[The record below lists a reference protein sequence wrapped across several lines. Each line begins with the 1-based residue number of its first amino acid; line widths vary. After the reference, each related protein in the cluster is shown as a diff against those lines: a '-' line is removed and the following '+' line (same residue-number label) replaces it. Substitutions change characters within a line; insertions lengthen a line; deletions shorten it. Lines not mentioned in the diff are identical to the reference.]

1 MAASTSTPQNYK
13 VPSTSKISVD
23 KLLRVGYYELEK
35 TIGKGNFAVVKLATN
50 IVTKTKVAIK
60 IIDKTCL
67 NEEYLSKTFRE
78 ISILKSLR
86 HPHITRL
93 YEVMESQSMIY
104 LVTEYAPNGEIFD
117 HLVANG
123 RMKEPEAA
131 RVFTQLISAV
141 HYCHLRGVVHRD
153 LKAENVLLDK
163 DMNIKLAD
171 FGFSNHYEAG
181 SLLRTWCGSPPYA
194 APEVFQGLEYDGP
207 KSDIWSLGVVLYA
220 LVCGALPFDGT
231 TILEL
236 KSRVV
241 QGKFRIPFFMS
252 QDCEHLIRNMLVVEP
267 DRRYTIKQIIKH
279 RWLSDWQ
286 AELQQEER
294 LDGSALPFG
303 TAGSQMQSSS
313 LGSSTTSL
321 SGGDGTEVSAPPQ
334 LDAVVMTHMLQL
346 PGLTADMIAQS
357 VHEQRFDNI
366 YAIYNLL
373 QDKLLQRRREN
384 QRLQHHANL
393 AYSRS
398 RKTSITTGVVD
409 RSEPVKQESLDRLS
423 PLSSNV
429 NASNTALGFG
439 WCADVGVDLEKFGD
453 FELECLAR
461 ANEPPVNSQH
471 LSATAGGVAGA
482 NTRRHTVG
490 PGDVAHEQA
499 LANPQMPPID
509 FKCAPQCNDAGQP
522 TLYYPTNLPMLQNQP
537 LHNLTIKDQHLLK
550 PPVVMGASSFGRRAS
565 DGGANLHIYYPAGI
579 SAGNSGVA
587 ATPQQ
592 MDTAGYYINANM
604 NAAPGTSEL
613 SPLGEQAAGQLHCCP
628 ENSGEE
634 CSEEIQ
640 RYMQKRGCVKRH
652 TVGCTEDLSVSH
664 SPGECMGHMQVGQAG
679 AQAQTPSGNGAG
691 GGNMRTRRTGLLTVT
706 ERPPV
711 ICPEL
716 IREVESR
723 MNRDYLPPT
732 LKSLSQSPP
741 NAATFG
747 LGLAMAGSGAP
758 HSLPLSIA
766 GGVGGGGG
774 GVGVGGGGSSSVP
787 LVVAPTT
794 AANNRRAYRAAHC
807 KLPTVQEGGRYSPV
821 RRASEGSRSQFQG
834 PLQECQSLQKG
845 IAQRNFLVAPSPPLL
860 ENSISLPGSPIH
872 GKPTNLQLALR
883 RGHGHDIEVPP
894 EAIKNLMPA
903 LDRLVKEQ
911 RVSFDI
917 AKKIISSNV
926 VPIDLAPQL
935 GLAAHAASG
944 AAVSGGYLDQSH
956 LHHQPQPM
964 HSYSVSPLTLP
975 HGPNASLTS
984 AKQMFGQPICGY
996 QYQTTAP
1003 PTLGIAAAG
1012 GAALSLTLPLQPQ
1025 QQQLVGQFSSI
1036 NLGASNSNSSS
1047 GCQSPV
1053 YSQCMANS
1061 LSNSNSGSGF
1071 SGSCSPNPNP
1081 YLPGTGPFNPCVNVN
1096 AAAASTSPL
1105 HQITK
1110 GISGLSTGGGSI
1122 TRGTSAASEGVAQ
1135 QPLDLSMD
1143 VCNMDQAADYAGTSN
1158 WFMPAAPY
1166 YDLKPLNLSPA
1177 QPVRVVPTPPASPN
1191 LCIIQE
1197 ENGNG
1202 QMCHTIST
1210 GTPYAGCTGGI
1221 TPQICL
1227 TDVQGSEITLVA
1239 LSSDNSRDSEDSLEP
1254 HTPIM
1259 SLQGLIIT
1267 EPSSDMP
1274 SITRGIGRKA
1284 SLDCEPV
1291 GSSHAG
1297 HAAQSSAQAE
1307 AHRRGSDKSLGFS
1320 DDSLSNDSNNL
1331 SPSCQEPSA
1340 SSGFKSDS
1348 HSEMGDHTEC
1358 GHLTPDSMCDSRRMS
1373 DEMCYEVPLPH
1384 ECSNLDSTRILE
1396 MVKQTIDSTMPPK
1409 GFVLHKGSI
1418 SSEDSGAESR
1428 HSSASNASS
1437 DATPHATA
1445 NSSSSTSHSSGN
1457 SNAPASH
1464 TASYAEPTTNLS
1476 LEYSGGLQIELQVCE
1491 GRSRDHHGAAK
1502 GIKLRRISGDQ
1513 FEYGKICQQLISTI
1527 TMQQVAG

>member
-1 MAASTSTPQNYK
+1 MATTPTAGPAASTSTPQNYK

-131 RVFTQLISAV
+131 RVFTQLVSAV

-171 FGFSNHYEAG
+171 FGFSNHYEEGAT
-181 SLLRTWCGSPPYA
+181 LRTWCGSPPYA

-220 LVCGALPFDGT
+220 LVCGALPFDGK

-241 QGKFRIPFFMS
+241 LGKFRIPFFMS
-252 QDCEHLIRNMLVVEP
+252 QECEQLIRNMLVVEP

-279 RWLSDWQ
+279 RWLSEWQ
-286 AELQQEER
+286 SEMQEEER
-294 LDGSALPFG
+294 FEGLSFASGSG
-303 TAGSQMQSSS
+303 TVSKSASTSS
-313 LGSSTTSL
+313 LGSVADS
-321 SGGDGTEVSAPPQ
+321 PPQ
-334 LDAVVMTHMLQL
+334 LDSVVMTHMLQL

-373 QDKLLQRRREN
+373 QDKLQQRRREN
-384 QRLQHHANL
+384 QRLQHHASL

-423 PLSSNV
+423 PLSNA
-429 NASNTALGFG
+429 NASSSALGFG
-439 WCADVGVDLEKFGD
+439 WSDVAVDLEKFGD

-461 ANEPPVNSQH
+461 ANEPPVNPQH
-471 LSATAGGVAGA
+471 LSAQAGGGVNGA

-499 LANPQMPPID
+499 LANPHVPPID
-509 FKCAPQCNDAGQP
+509 FKCPPQCSDPTQP
-522 TLYYPTNLPMLQNQP
+522 VPYYPVNLPMLQNQP
-537 LHNLTIKDQHLLK
+537 LQNLTIKDQHLLK

-565 DGGANLHIYYPAGI
+565 DGGANLHIFYPATCSVVGP
-579 SAGNSGVA
+579 AQG
-587 ATPQQ
+587 QQ
-592 MDTAGYYINANM
+592 METAGYYINPNC
-604 NAAPGTSEL
+604 GTDPLAVQEL
-613 SPLGEQAAGQLHCCP
+613 SPLNEQTGTQMQCCQENATGEC
-628 ENSGEE
+628 NEE
-634 CSEEIQ
+634 LQS
-640 RYMQKRGCVKRH
+640 YMLKRGGTQRH

-664 SPGECMGHMQVGQAG
+664 GPGPGSQSQVP
-679 AQAQTPSGNGAG
+679 TTSS
-691 GGNMRTRRTGLLTVT
+691 NMRQRRTGLLTVT

-711 ICPEL
+711 IPPEL

-741 NAATFG
+741 NGAYPVGVA
-747 LGLAMAGSGAP
+747 LPMAMSKGMSPP
-758 HSLPLSIA
+758 HSLPLVAAA
-766 GGVGGGGG
+766 GG
-774 GVGVGGGGSSSVP
+774 SVP
-787 LVVAPTT
+787 QL
-794 AANNRRAYRAAHC
+794 ANSNRRLHRVVHP
-807 KLPTVQEGGRYSPV
+807 KLPTVQEGATIGRYSPV
-821 RRASEGSRSQFQG
+821 RRASEGSKSQFQG

-872 GKPTNLQLALR
+872 GKPGMGLQLALR
-883 RGHGHDIEVPP
+883 RGHDIEVPP
-894 EAIKNLMPA
+894 DAIKSLMPA

-911 RVSFDI
+911 RVSFEI
-917 AKKIISSNV
+917 ANKIISTHV
-926 VPIDLAPQL
+926 VPMDLAPLL
-935 GLAAHAASG
+935 GLAAHASSA
-944 AAVSGGYLDQSH
+944 AAVSGGHLDQSH
-956 LHHQPQPM
+956 LLYLQQQQQQQQQQM
-964 HSYSVSPLTLP
+964 LSFSVSPLSLP
-975 HGPNASLTS
+975 QGGAVNASLTS
-984 AKQMFGQPICGY
+984 AKQMFGQMICGY
-996 QYQTTAP
+996 PPYQP
-1003 PTLGIAAAG
+1003 M
-1012 GAALSLTLPLQPQ
+1012 SLALQPQ
-1025 QQQLVGQFSSI
+1025 PQHQQQLVGQFSSI

-1053 YSQCMANS
+1053 YSS
-1061 LSNSNSGSGF
+1061 SF
-1071 SGSCSPNPNP
+1071 SGSCSPNP
-1081 YLPGTGPFNPCVNVN
+1081 YLPCPAGG
-1096 AAAASTSPL
+1096 SSPL

-1110 GISGLSTGGGSI
+1110 GISGLSTGGAGGSI
-1122 TRGTSAASEGVAQ
+1122 TRGTSAASEGAAAAAAAN

-1143 VCNMDQAADYAGTSN
+1143 VCGGMMDQQSTDYAATN
-1158 WFMPAAPY
+1158 WFVPTASY

-1239 LSSDNSRDSEDSLEP
+1239 LSSDNSRDSEDSLEQ
-1254 HTPIM
+1254 HTPVM

-1284 SLDCEPV
+1284 SLDCESSGGSHCPV
-1291 GSSHAG
+1291 ASSSSHPG
-1297 HAAQSSAQAE
+1297 QSQAQAQTE
-1307 AHRRGSDKSLGFS
+1307 AQCRRGSDKSLGFS

-1331 SPSCQEPSA
+1331 SPCQEPSA

-1437 DATPHATA
+1437 SNPLACEAA
-1445 NSSSSTSHSSGN
+1445 SLLASHSG
-1457 SNAPASH
+1457 
-1464 TASYAEPTTNLS
+1464 YGEPTTNLS

-1491 GRSRDHHGAAK
+1491 GRSRDHHGAGK

>member
-1 MAASTSTPQNYK
+1 MATTPTAGPAAAPPTSSTPQNYK

-78 ISILKSLR
+78 IAILKSLR

-131 RVFTQLISAV
+131 RVFTQLVSAV

-171 FGFSNHYEAG
+171 FGFSNHYEEGAT
-181 SLLRTWCGSPPYA
+181 LRTWCGSPPYA

-220 LVCGALPFDGT
+220 LVCGALPFDGK

-241 QGKFRIPFFMS
+241 LGKFRIPFFMS
-252 QDCEHLIRNMLVVEP
+252 QECEQLIRNMLVVEP

-279 RWLSDWQ
+279 RWLSEWQ
-286 AELQQEER
+286 SEMQEEER
-294 LDGSALPFG
+294 FGDISCAPGSG
-303 TAGSQMQSSS
+303 TVSKSASTSS
-313 LGSSTTSL
+313 LGSASDS
-321 SGGDGTEVSAPPQ
+321 PPQ
-334 LDAVVMTHMLQL
+334 LDSVVMTHMLQL

-373 QDKLLQRRREN
+373 HDKLQQRRREN
-384 QRLQHHANL
+384 QRLQHHASL

-423 PLSSNV
+423 PLS
-429 NASNTALGFG
+429 NANATSSALGFG
-439 WCADVGVDLEKFGD
+439 WSDVTVDLEKYGE

-461 ANEPPVNSQH
+461 SNDPPVNAQH
-471 LSATAGGVAGA
+471 LSAHAGGGVNGA

-499 LANPQMPPID
+499 LANPHVPPID
-509 FKCAPQCNDAGQP
+509 FKCPPQCSDPTQP
-522 TLYYPTNLPMLQNQP
+522 VPYYPVNLPMLQNQP

-565 DGGANLHIYYPAGI
+565 DGGANLHIYYPATGTVVVP
-579 SAGNSGVA
+579 AQG
-587 ATPQQ
+587 QQ
-592 MDTAGYYINANM
+592 MDTAGYYINPNC
-604 NAAPGTSEL
+604 GTDPLAVQEL
-613 SPLGEQAAGQLHCCP
+613 SPLNEQSAAQMQCCQENATGEC
-628 ENSGEE
+628 NEE
-634 CSEEIQ
+634 LQS
-640 RYMQKRGCVKRH
+640 YMQKRGGTQRH
-652 TVGCTEDLSVSH
+652 TVGCTEDLSVAHGSG
-664 SPGECMGHMQVGQAG
+664 PGSQSQAP
-679 AQAQTPSGNGAG
+679 TTSS
-691 GGNMRTRRTGLLTVT
+691 NMRQRRTGLLTVT
-706 ERPPV
+706 ERPP
-711 ICPEL
+711 
-716 IREVESR
+716 
-723 MNRDYLPPT
+723 
-732 LKSLSQSPP
+732 
-741 NAATFG
+741 
-747 LGLAMAGSGAP
+747 
-758 HSLPLSIA
+758 
-766 GGVGGGGG
+766 
-774 GVGVGGGGSSSVP
+774 
-787 LVVAPTT
+787 
-794 AANNRRAYRAAHC
+794 
-807 KLPTVQEGGRYSPV
+807 GRYSPV
-821 RRASEGSRSQFQG
+821 RRASEGSKSQFQG

-872 GKPTNLQLALR
+872 GKPGMGLQLALR
-883 RGHGHDIEVPP
+883 RGHDIEVPP

-911 RVSFDI
+911 RVSFEI
-917 AKKIISSNV
+917 ANKIISTHV
-926 VPIDLAPQL
+926 VPMDLAPLL
-935 GLAAHAASG
+935 GLAAHASSA
-944 AAVSGGYLDQSH
+944 AAVSGGHLDQSH
-956 LHHQPQPM
+956 FTHLQQQQQQQHM
-964 HSYSVSPLTLP
+964 LSFSVSPLSMP
-975 HGPNASLTS
+975 QGGAVNASLTS

-996 QYQTTAP
+996 TQYQP
-1003 PTLGIAAAG
+1003 MTLA
-1012 GAALSLTLPLQPQ
+1012 LQPQ
-1025 QQQLVGQFSSI
+1025 HQQQLVGQFSSI
-1036 NLGASNSNSSS
+1036 NLGATNSNSSS

-1053 YSQCMANS
+1053 FSTS
-1061 LSNSNSGSGF
+1061 F
-1071 SGSCSPNPNP
+1071 SGSCSPNP
-1081 YLPGTGPFNPCVNVN
+1081 YLPC
-1096 AAAASTSPL
+1096 AAGGSSPL

-1110 GISGLSTGGGSI
+1110 GISGLSTGCAGGSI
-1122 TRGTSAASEGVAQ
+1122 TRGTSAASEGAAAAAAAN

-1143 VCNMDQAADYAGTSN
+1143 VCGGVMDQQPTDYAATN
-1158 WFMPAAPY
+1158 WFMPTASY
-1166 YDLKPLNLSPA
+1166 YDMKPLNLSPA

-1239 LSSDNSRDSEDSLEP
+1239 LSSDNSRDSEDSLEQ
-1254 HTPIM
+1254 HTPVM

-1284 SLDCEPV
+1284 SLDCESGAGSHCPV
-1291 GSSHAG
+1291 ASGSSHATQSQSQTQ
-1297 HAAQSSAQAE
+1297 AQTEAQC
-1307 AHRRGSDKSLGFS
+1307 RRGSDKSLGFS

-1331 SPSCQEPSA
+1331 SPCQEPSA

-1428 HSSASNASS
+1428 HSSASNASTS
-1437 DATPHATA
+1437 NPLACEAA
-1445 NSSSSTSHSSGN
+1445 SLLASHSG
-1457 SNAPASH
+1457 
-1464 TASYAEPTTNLS
+1464 YGEPTTNLS

-1491 GRSRDHHGAAK
+1491 GRSRDHHGAGK

>member
-1 MAASTSTPQNYK
+1 MATTPTAGPAASAAPPTSTPQNYK

-131 RVFTQLISAV
+131 RVFTQLVSAV

-171 FGFSNHYEAG
+171 FGFSNHYEEGAT
-181 SLLRTWCGSPPYA
+181 LRTWCGSPPYA

-220 LVCGALPFDGT
+220 LVCGALPFDGK

-241 QGKFRIPFFMS
+241 LGKFRIPFFMS
-252 QDCEHLIRNMLVVEP
+252 QECEQLIRNMLVVEP

-279 RWLSDWQ
+279 RWLSEWQ
-286 AELQQEER
+286 SELQEEER
-294 LDGSALPFG
+294 YEALSCTGTLSKSAS
-303 TAGSQMQSSS
+303 ASS
-313 LGSSTTSL
+313 LGSSNAPDS
-321 SGGDGTEVSAPPQ
+321 PPQ
-334 LDAVVMTHMLQL
+334 LDSVVMTNMLQL

-373 QDKLLQRRREN
+373 QDKLLQRRRDN
-384 QRLQHHANL
+384 QRLQHHASL
-393 AYSRS
+393 VYSRS

-423 PLSSNV
+423 PLSSATNT
-429 NASNTALGFG
+429 SSTALGFG
-439 WCADVGVDLEKFGD
+439 WSDVAVDLEKYGD

-461 ANEPPVNSQH
+461 SNEPPVNPQH
-471 LSATAGGVAGA
+471 LSAQAGGGVNGA

-499 LANPQMPPID
+499 LANPHVQPID
-509 FKCAPQCNDAGQP
+509 FKCPPQCSDPAQP
-522 TLYYPTNLPMLQNQP
+522 TTVPYYPMNLPMLQNQP

-565 DGGANLHIYYPAGI
+565 DGGANLHIYYPATGTVGGP
-579 SAGNSGVA
+579 AQG
-587 ATPQQ
+587 QQ
-592 MDTAGYYINANM
+592 MDTAGYYINPNC
-604 NAAPGTSEL
+604 GTDPSAVQEL
-613 SPLGEQAAGQLHCCP
+613 SPLNEQVAGQMHCCQ
-628 ENSGEE
+628 ENDSGE
-634 CSEEIQ
+634 CNEELQ
-640 RYMQKRGCVKRH
+640 SYMQKRGLGKRH
-652 TVGCTEDLSVSH
+652 TVGCTEDLSVTH
-664 SPGECMGHMQVGQAG
+664 GPGPGSQSQAP
-679 AQAQTPSGNGAG
+679 TTSS
-691 GGNMRTRRTGLLTVT
+691 NMRQRRTGLLTVT

-711 ICPEL
+711 IPPEL

-741 NAATFG
+741 NGTYPVGMGPMGMGKG
-747 LGLAMAGSGAP
+747 LSPP
-758 HSLPLSIA
+758 HSLPLVASA
-766 GGVGGGGG
+766 GAG
-774 GVGVGGGGSSSVP
+774 SSVP
-787 LVVAPTT
+787 LV
-794 AANNRRAYRAAHC
+794 AANNRRIHRVAHS
-807 KLPTVQEGGRYSPV
+807 KLPTVQEGATIGRYSPV
-821 RRASEGSRSQFQG
+821 RRASEGSKSQFQG

-872 GKPTNLQLALR
+872 GKPGMGLQLTLR
-883 RGHGHDIEVPP
+883 RGHDIEVPP

-911 RVSFDI
+911 RVSFEI
-917 AKKIISSNV
+917 ANKIISTHV
-926 VPIDLAPQL
+926 VPMELAHLL
-935 GLAAHAASG
+935 GLAAHASSA
-944 AAVSGGYLDQSH
+944 AAVSGGHLDQSH
-956 LHHQPQPM
+956 LLHHQQQQQQHM
-964 HSYSVSPLTLP
+964 HSFSVSPLSMP
-975 HGPNASLTS
+975 PQGAAVNASLALSS

-996 QYQTTAP
+996 QQYQP
-1003 PTLGIAAAG
+1003 MTLV
-1012 GAALSLTLPLQPQ
+1012 LQQPQQQHHQQLQQ

-1036 NLGASNSNSSS
+1036 NLGAASNSNSSS
-1047 GCQSPV
+1047 GCQSPI
-1053 YSQCMANS
+1053 YSS
-1061 LSNSNSGSGF
+1061 TTF
-1071 SGSCSPNPNP
+1071 SGSCSPNP
-1081 YLPGTGPFNPCVNVN
+1081 YVPGGGG
-1096 AAAASTSPL
+1096 SSPL

-1110 GISGLSTGGGSI
+1110 GISGLSTGCAGGSI
-1122 TRGTSAASEGVAQ
+1122 TRGTSAACEGAAAAAASN

-1143 VCNMDQAADYAGTSN
+1143 VCGGVMEQQPTDYAATN
-1158 WFMPAAPY
+1158 WFMPAAASF

-1254 HTPIM
+1254 HTPVM

-1284 SLDCEPV
+1284 SLDCEPGGGGGG
-1291 GSSHAG
+1291 GSSHCPVNP
-1297 HAAQSSAQAE
+1297 AQAQAQTE
-1307 AHRRGSDKSLGFS
+1307 AQCRRGSDKSLGFS

-1331 SPSCQEPSA
+1331 SPCQEPSA

-1428 HSSASNASS
+1428 HSSASNASL
-1437 DATPHATA
+1437 ACEAA
-1445 NSSSSTSHSSGN
+1445 SSLLAYGS
-1457 SNAPASH
+1457 
-1464 TASYAEPTTNLS
+1464 EPTTNLS

>member
-1 MAASTSTPQNYK
+1 MATTPAAGSAAPPTSTPQNYK

-131 RVFTQLISAV
+131 RVFTQLVSAV

-171 FGFSNHYEAG
+171 FGFSNHYEEGAT
-181 SLLRTWCGSPPYA
+181 LRTWCGSPPYA

-220 LVCGALPFDGT
+220 LVCGALPFDGK

-241 QGKFRIPFFMS
+241 LGKFRIPFFMS
-252 QDCEHLIRNMLVVEP
+252 QECEQLIRNMLVVEP
-267 DRRYTIKQIIKH
+267 DRRYTVKQIIKH
-279 RWLSDWQ
+279 RWLSEWQ
-286 AELQQEER
+286 SEMLEEER
-294 LDGSALPFG
+294 FEATSFAPGSG
-303 TAGSQMQSSS
+303 TVSKSASTSS
-313 LGSSTTSL
+313 LGSVADS
-321 SGGDGTEVSAPPQ
+321 PPQ
-334 LDAVVMTHMLQL
+334 LDSVVMTHMLQL

-373 QDKLLQRRREN
+373 QDKLQQKRREN
-384 QRLQHHANL
+384 QRLQHHASL

-409 RSEPVKQESLDRLS
+409 RSELVKQESLDRLS
-423 PLSSNV
+423 PLSSA
-429 NASNTALGFG
+429 NASSSASGYG
-439 WCADVGVDLEKFGD
+439 WSDVAVDLEKFGD

-461 ANEPPVNSQH
+461 SNEPPVNSHH
-471 LSATAGGVAGA
+471 LSAQAGGGVNGA

-499 LANPQMPPID
+499 LANPHVPPID
-509 FKCAPQCNDAGQP
+509 FKCPPQSSDP
-522 TLYYPTNLPMLQNQP
+522 YYPVNLPMLQNQP
-537 LHNLTIKDQHLLK
+537 LQNLTIKDQHLLK

-565 DGGANLHIYYPAGI
+565 DGGANLHIYYPATGTVVGP
-579 SAGNSGVA
+579 AQG
-587 ATPQQ
+587 QQ
-592 MDTAGYYINANM
+592 MDTAGYFINPNC
-604 NAAPGTSEL
+604 GTDPLAVQEL
-613 SPLGEQAAGQLHCCP
+613 SPLNEQAAAQMQCCQ
-628 ENSGEE
+628 ENATGE
-634 CSEEIQ
+634 CNEELQ
-640 RYMQKRGCVKRH
+640 SYMQKRGFTQRH
-652 TVGCTEDLSVSH
+652 TVGCTDDLSVTH
-664 SPGECMGHMQVGQAG
+664 GPGPGSQSQAP
-679 AQAQTPSGNGAG
+679 TTSS
-691 GGNMRTRRTGLLTVT
+691 NMRQRRTGLLTVT
-706 ERPPV
+706 ERPP
-711 ICPEL
+711 
-716 IREVESR
+716 
-723 MNRDYLPPT
+723 
-732 LKSLSQSPP
+732 
-741 NAATFG
+741 
-747 LGLAMAGSGAP
+747 
-758 HSLPLSIA
+758 
-766 GGVGGGGG
+766 
-774 GVGVGGGGSSSVP
+774 
-787 LVVAPTT
+787 
-794 AANNRRAYRAAHC
+794 
-807 KLPTVQEGGRYSPV
+807 GRYSPV
-821 RRASEGSRSQFQG
+821 RRASEGSKSQFQG

-872 GKPTNLQLALR
+872 GKPGMGLQLALR
-883 RGHGHDIEVPP
+883 RGHDIEVPP

-911 RVSFDI
+911 RVSFEI
-917 AKKIISSNV
+917 ANKIISTHV
-926 VPIDLAPQL
+926 VPIDLAPLL
-935 GLAAHAASG
+935 GLAAHASSA
-944 AAVSGGYLDQSH
+944 AAVSGGHLDQSH
-956 LHHQPQPM
+956 LLHLQQQQQQQHM
-964 HSYSVSPLTLP
+964 LSFSVSPLSLP
-975 HGPNASLTS
+975 QGGSVNASLTS

-996 QYQTTAP
+996 TQYP
-1003 PTLGIAAAG
+1003 PMTLA
-1012 GAALSLTLPLQPQ
+1012 LQPQ
-1025 QQQLVGQFSSI
+1025 HQQQLVGQFSSI

-1053 YSQCMANS
+1053 YSTS
-1061 LSNSNSGSGF
+1061 F
-1071 SGSCSPNPNP
+1071 SGSCSPNTYVPC
-1081 YLPGTGPFNPCVNVN
+1081 PGGG
-1096 AAAASTSPL
+1096 SSPL

-1110 GISGLSTGGGSI
+1110 GISGLTTGCAGGSI
-1122 TRGTSAASEGVAQ
+1122 TRGTSAASEGAAAAAAAN

-1143 VCNMDQAADYAGTSN
+1143 VCGGVVDQQPTDYAATN
-1158 WFMPAAPY
+1158 WFMPTTPY

-1239 LSSDNSRDSEDSLEP
+1239 LSSDNSRDSEDSLEQ
-1254 HTPIM
+1254 HTPVM

-1284 SLDCEPV
+1284 SLDCESSGGSHCPV
-1291 GSSHAG
+1291 GISSS
-1297 HAAQSSAQAE
+1297 HAAQSQSQVQTEAQC
-1307 AHRRGSDKSLGFS
+1307 RRGSDKSLGFS

-1331 SPSCQEPSA
+1331 SPCQEPSA

-1437 DATPHATA
+1437 SNPLACEAA
-1445 NSSSSTSHSSGN
+1445 SLLASHSAYG
-1457 SNAPASH
+1457 
-1464 TASYAEPTTNLS
+1464 EPTTNLS

-1491 GRSRDHHGAAK
+1491 GRSRDPHGAGK